1 MPKPFAQR
9 ERGAVRLSPSS
20 SERPPSARSLRI
32 CAIPPALPGHAK
44 IPNDAAIHSRATDAQ
59 AVGACPAS
67 HIR

>member
-9 ERGAVRLSPSS
+9 ERGAVRLSPSLI
-20 SERPPSARSLRI
+20 ETPAVGTGAANLRNS
-32 CAIPPALPGHAK
+32 PALPGHAK

-59 AVGACPAS
+59 AIGACPAS